1 MFILKRQDVEISNIQ
16 HPKRE
21 QPIPILKYQDQTF
34 RLISVFNASQAEEAK
49 NFWKDLTDN
58 QGKFCVLLQESDR
71 HSVWGRVRLDQLTG
85 DAGGTAETIA
95 PGFLQAAFLLLQAV
109 YFDIEELLGNRQAK
123 LFEKEI
129 GDVLLRGDFPQVDSA
144 KVVNRLLKADPF
156 ESPPTLAWQEQH
168 LIAFLQELYRLGK
181 SYFGNTSFAAE
192 VAEIVQDL
200 PDAERQNFL
209 TWLKQSPLGKNW
221 G

>member
-1 MFILKRQDVEISNIQ
+1 MIILKRQDVEISSIQ
-16 HPKRE
+16 HPKRD
-21 QPIPILKYQDQTF
+21 QQIPILKYQDQTF
-34 RLISVFNASQAEEAK
+34 RLISVFSASQAEEAK
-49 NFWKDLTDN
+49 SFWKDLTDN

-71 HSVWGRVRLDQLTG
+71 HSVWGRVRLDQIAA
-85 DAGGTAETIA
+85 DASGAESLA
-95 PGFLQAAFLLLQAV
+95 PGFLQACILLLQAV

-144 KVVNRLLKADPF
+144 KAVNRLLNDDPF
-156 ESPPTLAWQEQH
+156 DAPPTLVWQEKH

-181 SYFGNTSFAAE
+181 SYFGNTNFAAE
-192 VAEIVQDL
+192 ITDILQDL
-200 PDAERQNFL
+200 SDTERQDFL
-209 TWLKQSPLGKNW
+209 AWLKQSPLSQDW

>member
-1 MFILKRQDVEISNIQ
+1 MFILQRQDVEITSVQ

-21 QPIPILKYQDQTF
+21 QQIPILKYQDQTF

-71 HSVWGRVRLDQLTG
+71 HSVWGRVRLDQIAS
-85 DAGGTAETIA
+85 DASAAGVLA
-95 PGFLQAAFLLLQAV
+95 PGFMQACLLLLQAV

-129 GDVLLRGDFPQVDSA
+129 GDVLLRGDFPQVTSA
-144 KVVNRLLKADPF
+144 QVVARLLNDDPL
-156 ESPPTLAWQEQH
+156 ESLPTQAWQEQH

-181 SYFGNTSFAAE
+181 SYFGNANFAEE
-192 VAEIVQDL
+192 VEDILQDMDD
-200 PDAERQNFL
+200 PERNDFL
-209 TWLKQSPLGKNW
+209 SWLQQSPLSQQW